1 MNLVSFRVSD
11 LMRSKLQCSEASF
24 ISLIRTMYLLDSEEG
39 MRDKFRLVRIKN
51 KLDTPASNIIINY
64 MFMGKVQC

>member
-1 MNLVSFRVSD
+1 
-11 LMRSKLQCSEASF
+11 
-24 ISLIRTMYLLDSEEG
+24 MYLLDSEEG

-51 KLDTPASNIIINY
+51 KLDTPSSNIIINY